1 MLAILEADKRVSGVE
16 RVPVHVRESSRG
28 HLLSGD
34 EADVPGRQRA
44 GAQVLCLRAARE
56 PGGEGA
62 PATAEEVTVRGGGR
76 QSLARGYL
84 FGGGGQGVNEEFYN
98 L

>member
-1 MLAILEADKRVSGVE
+1 MLAILEADKRVSDVE

-28 HLLSGD
+28 HFLSGD

-62 PATAEEVTVRGGGR
+62 PATAEEVTVRVSDSLWPGDICLVAAGR
-76 QSLARGYL
+76 G
-84 FGGGGQGVNEEFYN
+84 
-98 L
+98 